1 MKVFVITKKTLITAG
16 AVLLALILAAVL
28 FVTLGA
34 SGEKAPGENKDKA
47 DSKAASAGAFGSDI
61 EGVAAVKPTANGGGE
76 ASARTATGL
85 LPAEDAHAVEV
96 LAGFKKELPVYSV
109 ARDDKKIALTIDAAW
124 DDDKT
129 PFILQTLARYNV
141 KATFFLCGFWAEAYP
156 DQVRAISDAGHT
168 IGNHSMTHP
177 HMNSLSAAQITEEI
191 EKLDD
196 LLESITGRRTTLFRA
211 PYGEYNDSVIKT
223 VRAAGHEPIQW
234 SIDTIDWKP
243 ERSSQTILDT
253 VLKKLKDGA
262 IILCHN
268 NGYKIEEYLPTLI
281 ETAMANGYTFVTVD
295 ELLLTGDTIIDVNG
309 CQKQAG

>member
-1 MKVFVITKKTLITAG
+1 MKIFVVTKKTLYIAAAALVG
-16 AVLLALILAAVL
+16 VIIAIVLC
-28 FVTLGA
+28 VTLL
-34 SGEKAPGENKDKA
+34 SGRKGGEEA
-47 DSKAASAGAFGSDI
+47 RDSRLQNSGGYAAYHAERQPEALDASAEYRTGS
-61 EGVAAVKPTANGGGE
+61 
-76 ASARTATGL
+76 GL
-85 LPAEDAHAVEV
+85 LSAEDEYEAEV

-109 ARDDKKIALTIDAAW
+109 SREDKKIALTIDAAW

-129 PFILQTLARYNV
+129 PFILQTLERYNV

-156 DQVRAISDAGHT
+156 EQVKAIYSAGHS

-177 HMNSLSAAQITEEI
+177 HMNKLSGPQISDEI

-196 LLESITGRRTTLFRA
+196 LIQSITGERTTLFRA
-211 PYGEYNDSVIKT
+211 PYGEYNDNVITT
-223 VRAAGHEPIQW
+223 VRAGGHEPIQW

-253 VLKKLKDGA
+253 VLPKLKDGA

-281 ETAMANGYTFVTVD
+281 ETALANGYTFVTVD
-295 ELLLTGDTIIDVNG
+295 ELLLSGNTIIDVNG
-309 CQKQAG
+309 CQKKA